1 MARGKN
7 AAKPLLGAE
16 EFAGEDA
23 EKEAIDKITAA
34 RKAATIEAEADAKKG
49 GNGGPILDEDAW
61 RRAANELV
69 AEQIE
74 LDHLAEK
81 VAEVRG
87 RISSIKKVAEKCG
100 ADWDVIKVYAKFT
113 KRIRIGEMGEIVTE
127 QRRLASL
134 MKLMDCPVH
143 TQFGLFPEII
153 THESAADGAPPKPGM
168 DAELQGQ
175 ASFRNGEPRANN
187 AFQAGTEEYVDWERG
202 WLNAEAAFL
211 NPRGEGDAAGAH

>member
-134 MKLMDCPVH
+134 MKLMDSPLYH
-143 TQFGLFPEII
+143 QFHLFSEEP
-153 THESAADGAPPKPGM
+153 TDNAVTTKPGL

-175 ASFRNGEPRANN
+175 HAFSNREDRENNPFQQGTDDFVAWDTGFTNAMNATAREMAPRSGDEAS
-187 AFQAGTEEYVDWERG
+187 
-202 WLNAEAAFL
+202 
-211 NPRGEGDAAGAH
+211 H